1 MVEYVHLPILYYM
14 VYITM

>member
-1 MVEYVHLPILYYM
+1 MVEYVHLPIVYNM